1 MGVTKAQQRAVTK
14 YMKENYD
21 EIKLRVPKG
30 LKAVIQEYAQYQ
42 NMSVNSFIGQ
52 LIADEF
58 ARNSDL
64 VNRITIEL
72 EERTQ
77 TLLYEGK

>member
-1 MGVTKAQQRAVTK
+1 MAVTKAQQRAVTK
-14 YMKENYD
+14 YMKENYE

-30 LKAVIQEYAQYQ
+30 LKAVIQEYAQHQ
-42 NMSVNSFIGQ
+42 NTSVNSFIGQ

-58 ARNSDL
+58 ARNADL
-64 VNRITIEL
+64 VNQITIEL

-77 TLLYEGK
+77 TPL

>member
-1 MGVTKAQQRAVTK
+1 MAVTKAQQRAVTK
-14 YMKENYD
+14 YMKENYE

-42 NMSVNSFIGQ
+42 NTSVNSFIRQ

-58 ARNSDL
+58 ARNADL
-64 VNRITIEL
+64 VNQITIEL

-77 TLLYEGK
+77 TPL